1 MNGNRPPPATRPFRR
16 ETCVVVP
23 SLVSELD
30 GTVWKIAPRQ
40 HGYRVDDPPQ
50 VRIDSLRLGESVLQI
65 LSAGRRCDVCHA
77 FSTVI
82 QSHRPTLHDG
92 LPARPAT
99 GSRVRFGSRSVV
111 GGSMELM
118 RPPRIRRPRD
128 ESVGYTGDASAARR
142 PRGWP
147 RSLGQAVGAHDWHV
161 FP

>member
-1 MNGNRPPPATRPFRR
+1 MNGNRPPPAARPFRR
-16 ETCVVVP
+16 ETCVVVQ
-23 SLVSELD
+23 SVVSELD

-99 GSRVRFGSRSVV
+99 ESRGRFGSRSGAERRRSSCVV
-111 GGSMELM
+111 HGTVATEMS
-118 RPPRIRRPRD
+118 PP
-128 ESVGYTGDASAARR
+128 AARGTRWWPGGTDVGRAAPGRRVAATTR
-142 PRGWP
+142 P
-147 RSLGQAVGAHDWHV
+147 
-161 FP
+161 